1 MFSDETSAVITVVAA
16 SSRMSTRRKLPKLES
31 TAAVFKQLENA
42 ADNTDISVWTLQL
55 EDRLQ
60 QVQQENTAVV
70 KDVADM
76 KVAMMRLQ
84 TQRLKSGSKA
94 GLEVDMALAKV
105 GHAAEQR
112 LLRFGDGKSEV

>member
-1 MFSDETSAVITVVAA
+1 MITVVAA
-16 SSRMSTRRKLPKLES
+16 SSRRSTRRKLPKLES
-31 TAAVFKQLENA
+31 TAAVFKQLETA
-42 ADNTDISVWTLQL
+42 ADNTDIIVWTLQL

-60 QVQQENTAVV
+60 QAQQENTAVV

-105 GHAAEQR
+105 GRAAEQR

>member
-1 MFSDETSAVITVVAA
+1 MLLAGGAPEECCQGRIHGSNLQAA
-16 SSRMSTRRKLPKLES
+16 LNT
-31 TAAVFKQLENA
+31 
-42 ADNTDISVWTLQL
+42 ADNTDSDLLTLQL

-60 QVQQENTAVV
+60 QAQQENTAVV

-94 GLEVDMALAKV
+94 SLEVDMALAKV
-105 GHAAEQR
+105 GRSADQD
-112 LLRFGDGKSEV
+112 LLKFGDGKSGV